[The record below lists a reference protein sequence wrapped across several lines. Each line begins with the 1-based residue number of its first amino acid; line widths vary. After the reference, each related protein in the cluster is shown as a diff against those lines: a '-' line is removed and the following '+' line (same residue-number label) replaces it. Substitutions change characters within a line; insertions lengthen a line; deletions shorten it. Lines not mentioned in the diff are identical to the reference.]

1 MSIGAEHRPYTIRRL
16 AGFGLSD
23 RASLSTL
30 SIQYSCWAAS
40 YSTRVMWPI
49 NYSGAVMRTDSTPA
63 PDFASAVTGG
73 SGGALVEVW
82 AVPGASRTEITGL
95 HGDAVRIR
103 VSAPPEGG
111 KANRALENVLA
122 AIAGVEVSLIRGQ
135 RSRRKR
141 FLVKDVS
148 PADLVRL
155 LTEQTG

>member
-1 MSIGAEHRPYTIRRL
+1 
-16 AGFGLSD
+16 
-23 RASLSTL
+23 
-30 SIQYSCWAAS
+30 
-40 YSTRVMWPI
+40 MWPI